1 MLHNMHFE
9 KYRSNF
15 ENYTYVIVK
24 TEWNRA
30 QNLKVNL

>member
-1 MLHNMHFE
+1 MLLNMHSK

-24 TEWNRA
+24 RESDGA
-30 QNLKVNL
+30 QN